1 MGMVKHSQSSQN
13 SKFAMSLQ
21 YLKKEVRDEV
31 DFLHVDK
38 HQSFLQVDFNTLGI
52 KVFYKVIGMIMKTW
66 RAWWW
71 AWSSILKVLKA
82 TRLQCLCN
90 ISKKKLWM
98 EFILEFIKI
107 NTSTSWIINFLWKP
121 DISKVPNKGS
131 LLNFCN
137 ILRKSI
143 ETVFVFY
150 FDAKHSD
157 TLWGSSHVCCYF
169 CLGGCGQKWA
179 WPFRSWNSETCCI
192 SREWIDKM
200 SWFFLHVDT
209 NLGKPMLT

>member
-1 MGMVKHSQSSQN
+1 M
-13 SKFAMSLQ
+13 
-21 YLKKEVRDEV
+21 
-31 DFLHVDK
+31 
-38 HQSFLQVDFNTLGI
+38 GI

-82 TRLQCLCN
+82 TSLQCLYN

-107 NTSTSWIINFLWKP
+107 NTSTNWIINFLWKP
-121 DISKVPNKGS
+121 DMSKVPNKGS

-143 ETVFVFY
+143 ATAFVFY

-157 TLWGSSHVCCYF
+157 TLWGSSHVCCYSF
-169 CLGGCGQKWA
+169 LGGYDQKWP
-179 WPFRSWNSETCCI
+179 WPFRSWNSETCLSQGSELI
-192 SREWIDKM
+192 KWADFFAYWYKFRKANVILIIIERAWSKMGKTFRSYRTLKSGSSHIWFDQSRSLIQ
-200 SWFFLHVDT
+200 
-209 NLGKPMLT
+209 